1 VTDIVESPEVSTLL
15 DELTHLTGREDPYPR
30 YHRLREISPVVRAE
44 DGALVVT
51 RHADCVAVTRHPK
64 LGHMPSHMLEF
75 VRADW
80 ADHPALHQLFT
91 SVLALNPPDHTRLR
105 RLVSSS
111 FTARRVQA
119 LRPRI
124 AQMVQDLLVR
134 MDGEV
139 DFIEAFAFPLPVNVI
154 GELLGIPEPDRAQ
167 FQGLV
172 RDWTQ
177 VLEVITQEAL
187 ATADPAAATI
197 REYLAGLAAER
208 RRKPGDDL
216 ISALVAAEEDGEKL
230 TEDELLTMAGL
241 LFAAG
246 FETTTNLLGNG
257 VVALLRHPDQL
268 ELLRRQ
274 SGAASD
280 SSGASSGSAAV
291 AASGALAAS
300 AVEELLRFDSP
311 VQLLSRVAW
320 DDVEIAGVPLPGGE
334 RIVAYLGAGNRDP
347 ERFTDPDRLDLTR
360 PDNAPLSFGG
370 GIHYCL
376 GAPLARL
383 EAQIAFPALLARF
396 PRLELAGEP
405 ARRDS
410 LAIRG
415 YTSLPISVG

>member
-15 DELTHLTGREDPYPR
+15 DELTRLTGREDPYPR
-30 YHRLREISPVVRAE
+30 YRRLREISPVVRAD

-51 RHADCVAVTRHPK
+51 RHADCIAVTRHPQ
-64 LGHMPSHMLEF
+64 LGHLPPHMLEF
-75 VRADW
+75 VRPGW

-119 LRPRI
+119 LQPRI

-134 MDGEV
+134 MDGDV
-139 DFIEAFAFPLPVNVI
+139 DFIDAFAFPLPVNVI
-154 GELLGIPEPDRAQ
+154 GELLGIPEVDRPQ

-177 VLEVITQEAL
+177 VLEVVTPEAL

-197 REYLAGLAAER
+197 RDYLAGLAAER

-230 TEDELLTMAGL
+230 TEDELLTMAAL

-246 FETTTNLLGNG
+246 FETTTNLLANSM
-257 VVALLRHPDQL
+257 VALLQNPDQL

-274 SGAASD
+274 PGLTAA
-280 SSGASSGSAAV
+280 
-291 AASGALAAS
+291 
-300 AVEELLRFDSP
+300 AVEELLRYDTP

-320 DDVEIAGVPLPGGE
+320 DDLEIAGVPVAGGDW
-334 RIVAYLGAGNRDP
+334 IVAYLGAGNRDP
-347 ERFTDPDRLDLTR
+347 ERFTDPDRLDLAR
-360 PDNAPLSFGG
+360 ADNAPLSFGG

-383 EAQIAFPALLARF
+383 EAQIAIPALLAHF
-396 PRLELAGEP
+396 PKLALAGKP
-405 ARRDS
+405 GRRDS
-410 LAIRG
+410 LTIRG
-415 YTSLPISVG
+415 YTHLPISAG

>member
-1 VTDIVESPEVSTLL
+1 MTDIVESSEVSTLL
-15 DELTHLTGREDPYPR
+15 DELTRPVGREDPYPR
-30 YHRLREISPVVRAE
+30 YRRLREISPIVRAD

-51 RHADCVAVTRHPK
+51 RHADCVAVTRDPR

-75 VRADW
+75 ISPDW
-80 ADHPALHQLFT
+80 AEHPALRLLFT
-91 SVLALNPPDHTRLR
+91 SILAINPPDHTRLR

-111 FTARRVQA
+111 FTARRIQA
-119 LRPRI
+119 LQPRI
-124 AQMVQDLLVR
+124 AQMVEELLEK
-134 MDGEV
+134 MSGDV
-139 DFIEAFAFPLPVNVI
+139 DFVDAFAFPLPVNVI

-177 VLEVITQEAL
+177 VLEIITSKVL

-230 TEDELLTMAGL
+230 TEDELLTMAAL

-246 FETTTNLLGNG
+246 FETTTNLLSNS
-257 VVALLRHPDQL
+257 VVALLCNPDQL
-268 ELLRRQ
+268 ELLRLRP
-274 SGAASD
+274 GTAA
-280 SSGASSGSAAV
+280 A
-291 AASGALAAS
+291 

-311 VQLLSRVAW
+311 VQLISRVAW
-320 DDVEIAGVPLPGGE
+320 DDVEIAGVPLSGGE
-334 RIVAYLGAGNRDP
+334 RIVAYIGAGNRDP
-347 ERFTDPDRLDLTR
+347 ERFAEPDRLDLGRT
-360 PDNAPLSFGG
+360 DNAPLSFGG

-383 EAQIAFPALLARF
+383 EAQIAIPALLARF
-396 PRLELAGEP
+396 PRLALAGEP
-405 ARRDS
+405 GRRDS

-415 YTSLPISVG
+415 YTALPISVG

>member
-1 VTDIVESPEVSTLL
+1 MTDIVESPEVATLL
-15 DELTHLTGREDPYPR
+15 DELTQLTGREDPYPR
-30 YHRLREISPVVRAE
+30 YRRLREISPVVRAA

-51 RHADCVAVTRHPK
+51 RHADCVAVTRHPQ

-80 ADHPALHQLFT
+80 AEHPALHQLFT
-91 SVLALNPPDHTRLR
+91 SVLAINPPDHTRLR

-119 LRPRI
+119 LQPRI
-124 AQMVQDLLVR
+124 TQMVQELLAR

-154 GELLGIPEPDRAQ
+154 GELLGVPEPDRAQ

-177 VLEVITQEAL
+177 VLEVISPEVL

-197 REYLAGLAAER
+197 REYLAGLTAER

-246 FETTTNLLGNG
+246 FETTTNLLGNSM
-257 VVALLRHPDQL
+257 VALLRHPEQL
-268 ELLRRQ
+268 ALLRR
-274 SGAASD
+274 GAEP
-280 SSGASSGSAAV
+280 AA
-291 AASGALAAS
+291 AP
-300 AVEELLRFDSP
+300 AVEELLRFDTP

-320 DDVEIAGVPLPGGE
+320 DDVEIAGVRLSGGE

-347 ERFTDPDRLDLTR
+347 ERFAEPDRLDLTR
-360 PDNAPLSFGG
+360 ADNAPLSFGG

-383 EAQIAFPALLARF
+383 EAQIAIPALLSRF
-396 PRLELAGEP
+396 PKLELAGP
-405 ARRDS
+405 PGRRDS

-415 YTSLPISVG
+415 YTTLPIAVG

>member
-1 VTDIVESPEVSTLL
+1 MTDIVESVEATTLL
-15 DELTHLTGREDPYPR
+15 DELTRLPGREDPYPR
-30 YHRLREISPVVRAE
+30 YRRLREISPVVRAE

-64 LGHMPSHMLEF
+64 LGHLPSHMMEF
-75 VRADW
+75 VRPDW
-80 ADHPALHQLFT
+80 ADHPALYQLFT
-91 SVLALNPPDHTRLR
+91 SVLAKNPPDHTRLR

-124 AQMVQDLLVR
+124 AQMVEDLLDR
-134 MDGEV
+134 MSGEV
-139 DFIEAFAFPLPVNVI
+139 DFVQALGFPLPVNVI

-167 FQGLV
+167 FQTLV

-177 VLEVITQEAL
+177 VLEVITPEVL
-187 ATADPAAATI
+187 ETADPAAAAI
-197 REYLAGLAAER
+197 REYLAALTAER
-208 RRKPGDDL
+208 RKNPGDDL
-216 ISALVAAEEDGEKL
+216 ISALVAAEEDGDKL
-230 TEDELLTMAGL
+230 TEDELLTMAAL

-257 VVALLRHPDQL
+257 VVALLRNPDQL
-268 ELLRRQ
+268 ETLRRQ
-274 SGAASD
+274 PG
-280 SSGASSGSAAV
+280 
-291 AASGALAAS
+291 LATS
-300 AVEELLRFDSP
+300 AVEELLRFDTP

-320 DDVEIAGVPLPGGE
+320 DDVEIAGVPMSGGE

-347 ERFTDPDRLDLTR
+347 ERFADPDRLDLAR

-370 GIHYCL
+370 GIHFCL

-383 EAQIAFPALLARF
+383 EAQLAIPALLARF
-396 PRLELAGEP
+396 PRLALAGEP
-405 ARRDS
+405 GRRDS

-415 YTSLPISVG
+415 YTSIPISAD

>member
-1 VTDIVESPEVSTLL
+1 MTAIVDSPEVSTLL
-15 DELTHLTGREDPYPR
+15 DELTRLPGREDPYPR
-30 YHRLREISPVVRAE
+30 YRRLREISPVVRA
-44 DGALVVT
+44 DDDALVVT
-51 RHADCVAVTRHPK
+51 RYADCVTVTRDPR
-64 LGHMPSHMLEF
+64 LGHTPSHMLEF

-139 DFIEAFAFPLPVNVI
+139 DFVEAFAFPLPVNVI
-154 GELLGIPEPDRAQ
+154 GELLGVPEADRAQ

-177 VLEVITQEAL
+177 VLEVISPEVL

-197 REYLAGLAAER
+197 RDYLAGLAAER
-208 RRKPGDDL
+208 RRTPGDDL
-216 ISALVAAEEDGEKL
+216 ISALVGAEEEGEKL
-230 TEDELLTMAGL
+230 TEDELLTMAAL

-246 FETTTNLLGNG
+246 FETTTNLLANS

-274 SGAASD
+274 PGL
-280 SSGASSGSAAV
+280 AV
-291 AASGALAAS
+291 P
-300 AVEELLRFDSP
+300 AVEELLRFDTP

-320 DDVEIAGVPLPGGE
+320 DDMEIAGAAVAGGE
-334 RIVAYLGAGNRDP
+334 RVVAYLGAGNRDP
-347 ERFTDPDRLDLTR
+347 ERFTDPDRLDLAR

-383 EAQIAFPALLARF
+383 EAQIAIPALLDRF
-396 PRLELAGEP
+396 PRLALAGAP
-405 ARRDS
+405 GRRDS

-415 YTSLPISVG
+415 YTNLPISVS

>member
-1 VTDIVESPEVSTLL
+1 VGVVTDIVANPEVSTLL
-15 DELTHLTGREDPYPR
+15 DELTRLTGREDPYPR
-30 YHRLREISPVVRAE
+30 YRRLREISPIVRAD

-51 RHADCVAVTRHPK
+51 RHADCVAVTRHPQ

-91 SVLALNPPDHTRLR
+91 SVLAINPPDHTRLR
-105 RLVSSS
+105 RLVSAS

-139 DFIEAFAFPLPVNVI
+139 DFINAFAFPLPVNVI

-177 VLEVITQEAL
+177 VLEVITPEVL

-208 RRKPGDDL
+208 RRNPGDDL

-246 FETTTNLLGNG
+246 FETTTNLLGNS

-274 SGAASD
+274 PGLAAPD
-280 SSGASSGSAAV
+280 ASV
-291 AASGALAAS
+291 AS

-320 DDVEIAGVPLPGGE
+320 DDVEIAGVPLSGGE

-347 ERFTDPDRLDLTR
+347 ERFADPDRLDLTR

-383 EAQIAFPALLARF
+383 EAQIAIPALLAHF

-405 ARRDS
+405 GRRDS

-415 YTSLPISVG
+415 YTTLPISVG

>member
-1 VTDIVESPEVSTLL
+1 MESPEVTTLL
-15 DELTHLTGREDPYPR
+15 DELTRLPGRDDPYPR
-30 YHRLREISPVVRAE
+30 YRRLREISPVVRAE

-64 LGHMPSHMLEF
+64 LGHMPSHMMEF
-75 VRADW
+75 VRPDW
-80 ADHPALHQLFT
+80 DRHPALQQLFT
-91 SVLALNPPDHTRLR
+91 SILAINPPDHTRLR

-119 LRPRI
+119 LQPRI
-124 AQMVQDLLVR
+124 AQMVEELLEP
-134 MDGEV
+134 MSGEV
-139 DFIEAFAFPLPVNVI
+139 DFVQAFGFPLPVNVI

-167 FQGLV
+167 FQTLV

-177 VLEVITQEAL
+177 VLEVISPEVL

-197 REYLAGLAAER
+197 RSYLAGLAAER

-230 TEDELLTMAGL
+230 TEDELLTMAAL

-246 FETTTNLLGNG
+246 FETTTNLLGNS
-257 VVALLRHPDQL
+257 VVSLLRNPDQL
-268 ELLRRQ
+268 ELLRMQ
-274 SGAASD
+274 PG
-280 SSGASSGSAAV
+280 
-291 AASGALAAS
+291 LAAS
-300 AVEELLRFDSP
+300 AVEELLRFDTP

-320 DDVEIAGVPLPGGE
+320 DDIEIAGVPVSGGE

-347 ERFTDPDRLDLTR
+347 ERFTDPDRLDLAR

-383 EAQIAFPALLARF
+383 EAQIAIPALLARF
-396 PRLELAGEP
+396 PGLALAGEP
-405 ARRDS
+405 GRRDS

-415 YTSLPISVG
+415 YTSVPVTVG